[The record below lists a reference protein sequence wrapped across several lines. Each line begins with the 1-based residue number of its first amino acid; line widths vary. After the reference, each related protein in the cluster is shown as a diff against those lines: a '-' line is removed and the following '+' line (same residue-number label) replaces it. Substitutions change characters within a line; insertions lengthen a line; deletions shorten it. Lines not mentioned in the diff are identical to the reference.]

1 MNDSLAPLSSARW
14 RRLIPIAFIT
24 YSFAYVDRSNYSIG
38 AAGGLVDKLHITSAQ
53 SGLLGGLFF
62 IGYFLFQVPAGSF
75 AERRSITRSGPGQ
88 PCTCRAP
95 GASARRRMTIGEHC
109 PRSIMTLIAAR
120 AEQDALHHC
129 GNTSSLCCPD
139 PTDPTLAAIRGT
151 TTRTRAPGANH
162 DGNRTEHRPKR
173 R

>member
-88 PCTCRAP
+88 PCTCRCP
-95 GASARRRMTIGEHC
+95 GSLSSTPDDDWRALPAQHHDTDRC
-109 PRSIMTLIAAR
+109 PRR
-120 AEQDALHHC
+120 AGRPTHW

-139 PTDPTLAAIRGT
+139 PTDPALAAIRGT
-151 TTRTRAPGANH
+151 TTRTCAPGANH

>member
-1 MNDSLAPLSSARW
+1 
-14 RRLIPIAFIT
+14 
-24 YSFAYVDRSNYSIG
+24 
-38 AAGGLVDKLHITSAQ
+38 
-53 SGLLGGLFF
+53 
-62 IGYFLFQVPAGSF
+62 
-75 AERRSITRSGPGQ
+75 
-88 PCTCRAP
+88 
-95 GASARRRMTIGEHC
+95 MTIGEHC

-151 TTRTRAPGANH
+151 TTTRTRAPGVNH
-162 DGNRTEHRPKR
+162 DGNRTEHRPTR